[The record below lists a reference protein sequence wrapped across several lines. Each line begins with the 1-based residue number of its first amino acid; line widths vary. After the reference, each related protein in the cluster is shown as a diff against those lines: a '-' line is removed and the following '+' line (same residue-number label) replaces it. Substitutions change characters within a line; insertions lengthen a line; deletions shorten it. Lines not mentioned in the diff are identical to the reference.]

1 MDHNPKHAADWQELL
16 RIAQGGSLVVE
27 RVRIPEKGI
36 AVEGQFTLPELAR
49 LSLEDQVFIVAF
61 LRSHGSIKEME
72 QTFGVSYPTIKAR
85 LNRISGQLQFVETD
99 PSPSRAEILARL
111 KSGEI
116 SAEEAIR
123 IWRRSND
130 SQLRRHRCSYARVAN
145 AAALDSAVPVVDSG
159 RPVVA
164 DHFSGT
170 GGHRHRRP
178 HQHLAPDR
186 PVLELSVWPAW
197 HRHPR
202 ERARQQRAR
211 SHSVKVS
218 CPILALFSGERV
230 GNQNSQRA
238 RTTGGM
244 Q

>member
-1 MDHNPKHAADWQELL
+1 MDPNPKPAADWQELL

-49 LSLEDQVFIVAF
+49 LTLEDQVFIVAF

-123 IWRRSND
+123 N
-130 SQLRRHRCSYARVAN
+130 LE
-145 AAALDSAVPVVDSG
+145 AL
-159 RPVVA
+159 
-164 DHFSGT
+164 
-170 GGHRHRRP
+170 
-178 HQHLAPDR
+178 
-186 PVLELSVWPAW
+186 
-197 HRHPR
+197 
-202 ERARQQRAR
+202 
-211 SHSVKVS
+211 K
-218 CPILALFSGERV
+218 
-230 GNQNSQRA
+230 
-238 RTTGGM
+238 
-244 Q
+244 